1 MVIWGKRRRYIFLLF
16 VKMEKKRGGNGNDES
31 NSNHNLMSGK
41 SQTEVMDLGMLK
53 VGPSTMN

>member
-1 MVIWGKRRRYIFLLF
+1 MGEEEVYFSAFCKDGK
-16 VKMEKKRGGNGNDES
+16 KKGGNGNDES